1 MNYVWRKGNL
11 IERSNAEV
19 SFEDRGYYFGDG
31 VYEVVRLYNGICF
44 QLEEHYKRFVR
55 STEEID
61 IPIPFDLLQ
70 FEDMINSLSE
80 KNNVSDGYI
89 YIQITRG
96 EQERNHL
103 YERGLD
109 PVVTAFAKE
118 VPIPFEK
125 QKNGV
130 ALYALEDIRWLR
142 CDIKTINLLG
152 NVMAK
157 RKAEDNACD
166 ESLQHRGTTVTEGS
180 STNIF
185 IVKDGAVITHPA
197 NELILNGI
205 TRLFIQELAEKHQVP
220 FLEKTF
226 SVEEASNADEMFISS
241 TTMEIT
247 PVVRIEGSFQADYS
261 IGPVTRQLQEAF
273 SEAVRPHQKS
283 SHLK

>member
-1 MNYVWRKGNL
+1 MDYVWKKGNI
-11 IERSNAEV
+11 IERRNADV

-31 VYEVVRLYNGICF
+31 VYEVVRLYNGVCF
-44 QLEEHYKRFVR
+44 QLEEHYTRFVR

-61 IPIPFDLLQ
+61 IPIPFTLIQ
-70 FEDMINSLSE
+70 FKEMIDSLSKE
-80 KNNVSDGYI
+80 NNISEGYV

-103 YERGLD
+103 YERGLE

-118 VPIPFEK
+118 APIPVEK
-125 QKNGV
+125 QKNGIS
-130 ALYALEDIRWLR
+130 LYALEDIRWLR

-166 ESLQHRGTTVTEGS
+166 EALQHRGTVVTEGS

-205 TRLFIQELAEKHQVP
+205 TRLFIQQLAKQHNIS

-226 SVEEASNADEMFISS
+226 SVEEASHADEMFISS

-261 IGPVTRQLQEAF
+261 IGPVTKRLQEAF
-273 SEAVRPHQKS
+273 SAAVRPAEES
-283 SHLK
+283 PLK

>member
-1 MNYVWRKGNL
+1 MDYVWKKGNI
-11 IERSNAEV
+11 IERRNADV

-31 VYEVVRLYNGICF
+31 VYEVVRLYNGVCF
-44 QLEEHYKRFVR
+44 QLEEHYTRFVR

-61 IPIPFDLLQ
+61 IPIPFTLIQ
-70 FEDMINSLSE
+70 FKEMIDSLSKE
-80 KNNVSDGYI
+80 NNTSDGYI

-118 VPIPFEK
+118 APIPVKK
-125 QKNGV
+125 QKKGIS
-130 ALYALEDIRWLR
+130 LYALEDIRWLR

-166 ESLQHRGTTVTEGS
+166 EALQHRGTVVTEGS

-185 IVKDGAVITHPA
+185 MVKDGAVITHPA

-205 TRLFIQELAEKHQVP
+205 TRLFIQQLAKQHNIS

-226 SVEEASNADEMFISS
+226 SVEEASHADEMFISS

-261 IGPVTRQLQEAF
+261 IGPVTKQLQEAF
-273 SEAVRPHQKS
+273 SAAVRPAEES
-283 SHLK
+283 PLK